1 MSELTELKIEDT
13 QAGTGR
19 EAVKGALV
27 KVNYE
32 GQLEDGTKF
41 DSSFDRGQPF
51 SFVLGAG
58 KVIKGWDQGLM
69 GMKEGGKRTLRI
81 PAHLAYGP
89 RSVGSIPPNSN
100 LVFHVE
106 LIESLPRE

>member
-1 MSELTELKIEDT
+1 MSEAELKITDT
-13 QAGTGR
+13 QVGTGR

-27 KVNYE
+27 KVHYD
-32 GQLEDGTKF
+32 GHLENGTKF
-41 DSSFDRGQPF
+41 DSSIDRGRPF
-51 SFVLGAG
+51 QFVLGAG

-69 GMKEGGKRTLRI
+69 GMKEGGKRTLWI

-89 RSVGSIPPNSN
+89 RAIGAIPPNSN